1 MPVISL
7 NYSVL
12 SSRIYYLVRVAAL
25 PFPFPITALRLA
37 LKVRLFGGMADLGIP
52 GYFPPLDK
60 TGSSTDRVVLLL
72 PRLNPKTPLTTPF
85 TGGPFYTLFTGSAA
99 LYLSLHVRY

>member
-12 SSRIYYLVRVAAL
+12 SSRIYYLIRVAAL
-25 PFPFPITALRLA
+25 LFPFAITALRLA

-52 GYFPPLDK
+52 GYFQPLGITD
-60 TGSSTDRVVLLL
+60 SSADRVVLLL

-99 LYLSLHVRY
+99 LNFSFHVRY